1 MVIPARLLD
10 AAKQAGGALE
20 AFRAVAR
27 KKNAHTEHSDAAEA
41 VLIPFRPF
49 ARAKADA
56 AKAARDGD
64 VRLVVAGA
72 LPSTAEARPPRDI
85 NTQTTR
91 VSRDASVGTP
101 REDAPG
107 VAESGV
113 VLFAALTEL
122 ERLHVNASCR
132 VRQRAP
138 AVAEARARLTALRR
152 ECRDAFRVLDAR
164 GFERVMRDRARRKR
178 NLPAARDAREFARR
192 GAADSIAEVRDRCA
206 LMRDTGSPHHLC
218 VHLCYYRE
226 YDAARRMFVP

>member
-64 VRLVVAGA
+64 VRLVLDQKSAGA
-72 LPSTAEARPPRDI
+72 LPSMAEARSPRDV
-85 NTQTTR
+85 NTRTTR
-91 VSRDASVGTP
+91 VSRDAYASVGTP
-101 REDAPG
+101 TPREDREDAPG

-192 GAADSIAEVRDRCA
+192 GAADSIARCA
-206 LMRDTGSPHHLC
+206 IG
-218 VHLCYYRE
+218 
-226 YDAARRMFVP
+226 AR

>member
-72 LPSTAEARPPRDI
+72 LPSTMPK
-85 NTQTTR
+85 
-91 VSRDASVGTP
+91 
-101 REDAPG
+101 
-107 VAESGV
+107 
-113 VLFAALTEL
+113 
-122 ERLHVNASCR
+122 
-132 VRQRAP
+132 
-138 AVAEARARLTALRR
+138 
-152 ECRDAFRVLDAR
+152 
-164 GFERVMRDRARRKR
+164 RARRVTSTRKR
-178 NLPAARDAREFARR
+178 RACLVTLPSGRLVRMPPASPSLAWCFSRR
-192 GAADSIAEVRDRCA
+192 
-206 LMRDTGSPHHLC
+206 
-218 VHLCYYRE
+218 
-226 YDAARRMFVP
+226 